1 MTLTV
6 GTEQIPLTQNE
17 QGTIRVG
24 QTRVTLESV
33 IYCFQEGA
41 SPEGIVDAYPTL
53 TLSDVYLVL
62 GYYLRHP
69 NEVAAYLQAQ
79 HQDIVDIRAH
89 DEALVPPRTGL
100 RAQLLARQAQ
110 RNGR

>member
-41 SPEGIVDAYPTL
+41 SPEAIVDAYPTL

-62 GYYLRHP
+62 GYYLRHHS
-69 NEVAAYLQAQ
+69 EVAEYLQAQ
-79 HQDIVDIRAH
+79 RDDAQAIRAH
-89 DEALVPPRTGL
+89 DEACLSRTGL
-100 RAQLLARQAQ
+100 RAQLLAKQAQ
-110 RNGR
+110 RNGK

>member
-41 SPEGIVDAYPTL
+41 SPEAIVDAYPTL

-62 GYYLRHP
+62 GYYLRHHD
-69 NEVAAYLQAQ
+69 EVTEYLQSQREDVQA
-79 HQDIVDIRAH
+79 IRAH
-89 DEALVPPRTGL
+89 DEARFPQRTGL
-100 RAQLLARQAQ
+100 RAQLLARQTQ
-110 RNGR
+110 RNGK